1 MLKLKSKAAGE
12 PVVLIE
18 TEVLKRGGG
27 KPRFEV
33 FEAMSEKV
41 FHLYE
46 GSEPKTFSMVF
57 TTEEKSIANILFSW
71 YSGAH
76 ECTFI
81 IEDVIGSPESYNVVI
96 DGYDYDDDA
105 EFYNCSITL
114 TETAGVVRL

>member
-1 MLKLKSKAAGE
+1 MIKLKSNKLGQ
-12 PVVLIE
+12 PVVVIE

-27 KPRFEV
+27 KPRFEI
-33 FEAMSEKV
+33 FEAISEKV
-41 FHLYE
+41 YHLYE

-57 TTEEKSIANILFSW
+57 TTEEKSIADLLFLW
-71 YSGAH
+71 YSDAH

-105 EFYNCSITL
+105 EFYNCSINL